1 MKTHI
6 DSHLDPV
13 VSPDFPHHSSPGW
26 LGASL
31 CRTSRPQPWLWR
43 CLSWPAAW
51 TTRTRRWSAP
61 AAAQLKSSQSK
72 RPFWYW
78 NDHGDYG
85 DPPIL
90 KKRSYRLTNHMYIYT
105 YIFNHIWL
113 IYIYTYV
120 KVFKQL
126 IVHASLYIYTHI
138 LDHSYHIYDLIYIYI
153 CIYSLV
159 QASGTAQTWI
169 RLVKLVHSVTKF
181 RRGINKFH

>member
-1 MKTHI
+1 MKTPI

-90 KKRSYRLTNHMYIYT
+90 KKRSYRLTNHMYIY
-105 YIFNHIWL
+105 
-113 IYIYTYV
+113 IYIHIQPYLTY
-120 KVFKQL
+120 
-126 IVHASLYIYTHI
+126 
-138 LDHSYHIYDLIYIYI
+138 IYIYI
-153 CIYSLV
+153 CKSVQTTYCTRISIYIHTYSRPFISYIYIYDLI
-159 QASGTAQTWI
+159 TYI
-169 RLVKLVHSVTKF
+169 Y
-181 RRGINKFH
+181 IYIYI